1 MKIECSI
8 KNILIFLVF
17 CLVIINIVFLSIV
30 IMEKIKNADTEILSE
45 EQKQRK
51 IIDFLKSNI
60 DFNNTY
66 ELKNN
71 QLHFFYSPINI
82 NNPPN

>member
-8 KNILIFLVF
+8 KNILIFLVI
-17 CLVIINIVFLSIV
+17 CLVLINIIFLFVVIV
-30 IMEKIKNADTEILSE
+30 EKIKNDDTRILSD

-66 ELKNN
+66 EVKNN

>member
-45 EQKQRK
+45 ELKQRK

>member
-8 KNILIFLVF
+8 KNLLIFLVTCF
-17 CLVIINIVFLSIV
+17 VIINITFFV
-30 IMEKIKNADTEILSE
+30 IIIIDKMSSYDDKILSE
-45 EQKQRK
+45 EEKQRNA
-51 IIDFLKSNI
+51 IEFLKLNV

-66 ELKNN
+66 EIKDNK
-71 QLHFFYSPINI
+71 LHFFYSNINL

>member
-8 KNILIFLVF
+8 KNILIFLVICF
-17 CLVIINIVFLSIV
+17 VIINLTFIFVVMIDK
-30 IMEKIKNADTEILSE
+30 MNNADYLILSE
-45 EQKQRK
+45 EQKKRK
-51 IIDFLKSNI
+51 IIDFLKSNV

-66 ELKNN
+66 EIKND
-71 QLHFFYSPINI
+71 QLHFFYSTINV

>member
-8 KNILIFLVF
+8 KNILIFLVICF
-17 CLVIINIVFLSIV
+17 VIINLTFIFVVMIDK
-30 IMEKIKNADTEILSE
+30 MNNADSLILSE
-45 EQKQRK
+45 EQKKRK
-51 IIDFLKSNI
+51 IIDFLKSNV

-66 ELKNN
+66 EIKND
-71 QLHFFYSPINI
+71 QLHFFYSTINV

>member
-8 KNILIFLVF
+8 KNILIFLVI
-17 CLVIINIVFLSIV
+17 CLVLINIIFLFVV
-30 IMEKIKNADTEILSE
+30 IFEKIKNDDTRILSD

-66 ELKNN
+66 EVKNN